1 MSLGTLNPLLV
12 KVAMADIADWSF
24 PQNKAVKLT
33 NKDKSIVYC
42 EVRKR
47 VYIANKAFF
56 KNKQKIRKNNKTQ

>member
-1 MSLGTLNPLLV
+1 LEEPNFVQELDS
-12 KVAMADIADWSF
+12 A
-24 PQNKAVKLT
+24 KLT